1 MQREKE
7 FNYAGLTLSDVVS
20 HIAKFAADLWQI
32 HPFGEGNTRTTA
44 VFLIKYLRTL
54 GFQVDNDTFRKH
66 SWYFRNAL
74 LPLIFQ
80 FSKKSQ

>member
-1 MQREKE
+1 M
-7 FNYAGLTLSDVVS
+7 
-20 HIAKFAADLWQI
+20 QI

-66 SWYFRNAL
+66 SWYFRNAINQLQTL
-74 LPLIFQ
+74 LYDLQHQTRLNPHN
-80 FSKKSQ
+80 